1 MEYVKLYFGL
11 YLMASSVTI
20 LARLARIV
28 RFDVLSDY
36 WAPLSFYSAI
46 FALGGVLI
54 KSAL

>member
-1 MEYVKLYFGL
+1 MEYVKLYLGL

-20 LARLARIV
+20 LARMV

-54 KSAL
+54 KAAL